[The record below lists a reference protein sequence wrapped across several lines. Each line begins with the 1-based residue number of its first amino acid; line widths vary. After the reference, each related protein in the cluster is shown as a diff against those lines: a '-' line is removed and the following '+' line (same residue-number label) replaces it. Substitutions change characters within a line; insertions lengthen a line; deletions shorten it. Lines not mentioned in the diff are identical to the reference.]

1 MMQTSIRTAALGL
14 FLSAIAA
21 TASAQ
26 TEYSRRVT
34 GSMEVSAAGQV
45 LTYTMQ
51 PAGAPAIDQSLGNL
65 VESWRFRP
73 LPGGRPVQV
82 EFTLTLMRASLE
94 ERSFTLKRVEFF
106 PQGAQPAARG
116 AGADD
121 QAYCRQADAA
131 PRTDVICPAVL
142 PSDPALAAMP
152 VNAEAYIALR
162 KTDSG
167 AEAVLDG
174 LYLYGPQNGKLLNRA
189 VNVGKQH
196 FAPAALA
203 WANKNALALLQG
215 RDYFQTRVEFVQAN
229 NTLPW
234 RRQEKVQADTADWL
248 TEAVRAKTVY
258 VSQGGLELQ

>member
-1 MMQTSIRTAALGL
+1 MQTSIRRAAFGLLLIAVTAA
-14 FLSAIAA
+14 
-21 TASAQ
+21 ASAQ
-26 TEYSRRVT
+26 TEYSRRVS

-65 VESWRFRP
+65 VESWRFGP
-73 LPGGRPVQV
+73 LSGGKTLRV
-82 EFTLTLMRASLE
+82 EFSLTLLRASLD
-94 ERSFTLKRVEFF
+94 ERNYTLKRVEFF

-116 AGADD
+116 AGPDD

-131 PRTDVICPAVL
+131 PRIDVICPAVL
-142 PSDPALAAMP
+142 PADPALAAMP

-167 AEAVLDG
+167 AEAVLES
-174 LYLYGPQNGKLLNRA
+174 LYLYGPQNTKLLNRA
-189 VNVGKQH
+189 MNLGKQQ
-196 FAPAALA
+196 FGPAALA

-215 RDYFQTRVEFVQAN
+215 RDYFLTRVEFVQAN

-234 RRQEKVQADTADWL
+234 RRQEKVQADAADWL
-248 TEAVRAKTVY
+248 TDAVRAKTVY

>member
-1 MMQTSIRTAALGL
+1 MQTSIRRAAFGLLLTAVTAA
-14 FLSAIAA
+14 
-21 TASAQ
+21 ASAQ
-26 TEYSRRVT
+26 TEYSRRVS

-51 PAGAPAIDQSLGNL
+51 PAGAPAIDQNLGNL
-65 VESWRFRP
+65 LESWRFGP
-73 LPGGRPVQV
+73 LPGGKTLRV
-82 EFTLTLMRASLE
+82 EFSLTLMRASLDD
-94 ERSFTLKRVEFF
+94 RTYTLKRVEFF

-116 AGADD
+116 AGPDD

-131 PRTDVICPAVL
+131 PRSDVICPAVL
-142 PSDPALAAMP
+142 PSDQALAAMP
-152 VNAEAYIALR
+152 VSAEAYIALR

-167 AEAVLDG
+167 AEAVLES

-189 VNVGKQH
+189 LNLGKQQ

-215 RDYFQTRVEFVQAN
+215 RDYFLTRVEFVQAN

-234 RRQEKVQADTADWL
+234 RRQEKVQADAADWL
-248 TEAVRAKTVY
+248 TDAVRAKTVY

>member
-1 MMQTSIRTAALGL
+1 MQTSIRRAAFGLLLTAGTAA
-14 FLSAIAA
+14 
-21 TASAQ
+21 ASAQ
-26 TEYSRRVT
+26 TEYSRRVS
-34 GSMEVSAAGQV
+34 GNMEVSATGQV

-73 LPGGRPVQV
+73 LPGGKTLRV
-82 EFTLTLMRASLE
+82 EFSLTLMRASLD
-94 ERSFTLKRVEFF
+94 ERTYTLKRVEFF
-106 PQGAQPAARG
+106 PQGAQPVARG
-116 AGADD
+116 AGPDD
-121 QAYCRQADAA
+121 QDYCRQADAA
-131 PRTDVICPAVL
+131 PRSDVICPAVL
-142 PSDPALAAMP
+142 PSDQALAAMP
-152 VNAEAYIALR
+152 VSAEAYIALR

-167 AEAVLDG
+167 AEAVLES

-189 VNVGKQH
+189 LNLGKQQ

-215 RDYFQTRVEFVQAN
+215 RDYFLTRVEFVQAN

-234 RRQEKVQADTADWL
+234 RRQEKVQADAADWL
-248 TEAVRAKTVY
+248 TDAVRTKTVY

>member
-1 MMQTSIRTAALGL
+1 MQTSIRRAAFGLLLTAVTAA
-14 FLSAIAA
+14 AA
-21 TASAQ
+21 AQ

-34 GSMEVSAAGQV
+34 GSMEISAAGQV

-65 VESWRFRP
+65 VESWRFNP
-73 LPGGRPVQV
+73 PPGGKTLRV
-82 EFTLTLMRASLE
+82 EFSLTLLRASLD
-94 ERSFTLKRVEFF
+94 ERTYTLKRVEFF

-116 AGADD
+116 AGPDD
-121 QAYCRQADAA
+121 QAYCRQAEVA
-131 PRTDVICPAVL
+131 PRSDVICPAVL
-142 PSDPALAAMP
+142 PADPALAAMP
-152 VNAEAYIALR
+152 VSAEAYIALR

-167 AEAVLDG
+167 AEAVLES

-189 VNVGKQH
+189 LNLGKQQ

-215 RDYFQTRVEFVQAN
+215 RDYFVTRVEFVQAN

-234 RRQEKVQADTADWL
+234 RRQEKVQADAADWL
-248 TEAVRAKTVY
+248 TDAVRAKTVY

>member
-1 MMQTSIRTAALGL
+1 MQTSNRRAAFGLLLTAVTAA
-14 FLSAIAA
+14 AA
-21 TASAQ
+21 AQ

-34 GSMEVSAAGQV
+34 GSMEISAAGQV

-65 VESWRFRP
+65 VESWRFNP
-73 LPGGRPVQV
+73 PPGGKTLRV
-82 EFTLTLMRASLE
+82 EFSLTLLRASLD
-94 ERSFTLKRVEFF
+94 ERTYTLKRVEFF

-116 AGADD
+116 AGPDD
-121 QAYCRQADAA
+121 QAYCRQAEAA
-131 PRTDVICPAVL
+131 PRSDVICPAVL
-142 PSDPALAAMP
+142 PADPALAAMP
-152 VNAEAYIALR
+152 VSAEAYIALR

-167 AEAVLDG
+167 AEAVLES

-189 VNVGKQH
+189 LSLGKQQ

-215 RDYFQTRVEFVQAN
+215 RDYFVTRVEFVQAN

-234 RRQEKVQADTADWL
+234 RRQEKVQADAADWL
-248 TEAVRAKTVY
+248 TDTVRAKTVY

>member
-1 MMQTSIRTAALGL
+1 MQTSIRRAAFGLLLTAVTAA
-14 FLSAIAA
+14 AA
-21 TASAQ
+21 AQ

-65 VESWRFRP
+65 VESWRFNP
-73 LPGGRPVQV
+73 PPGGKTLRV
-82 EFTLTLMRASLE
+82 EFSLTLLRASLD
-94 ERSFTLKRVEFF
+94 ERTYTLKRVEFF
-106 PQGAQPAARG
+106 PQGAQPATRG
-116 AGADD
+116 AGPDD
-121 QAYCRQADAA
+121 QAYCRQAEAA
-131 PRTDVICPAVL
+131 PRSDVICPAVL
-142 PSDPALAAMP
+142 PADPALAAMP
-152 VNAEAYIALR
+152 VSAEAYIALR

-167 AEAVLDG
+167 AEAVLES

-189 VNVGKQH
+189 LSLGKQQ

-215 RDYFQTRVEFVQAN
+215 RDYFVTRVEFVQAN

-234 RRQEKVQADTADWL
+234 RRQEKVQADAADWL
-248 TEAVRAKTVY
+248 TDAVRANTVY